1 MYSVIPFTWH
11 VVTVHSEVGV
21 SVQMFKRLPM
31 SLSPTMSKLDD
42 ASTASVAA
50 LDAAEDKYDD
60 DDDDD
65 DRKLSPLAPG
75 GMMTERGDD
84 NIVPA
89 RCANAAFA
97 SPPSVEEDEDA
108 SPAASAS
115 SPSLQASGH
124 VIKMCTRRV
133 LQNNISCGNSPLLQD
148 DKCIIDT

>member
-1 MYSVIPFTWH
+1 MA

-21 SVQMFKRLPM
+21 SVQMFKRLPK
-31 SLSPTMSKLDD
+31 SLSPTMSKLD

-50 LDAAEDKYDD
+50 LDAADGKYDD
-60 DDDDD
+60 ADDDD

-97 SPPSVEEDEDA
+97 SHSSVMEDEDTF
-108 SPAASAS
+108 PATSAS
-115 SPSLQASGH
+115 SSSTGGQTNASMSMTFQICLSSLDA
-124 VIKMCTRRV
+124 
-133 LQNNISCGNSPLLQD
+133 
-148 DKCIIDT
+148 